1 MKSTHNLNVLMLLAA
16 TALAGCASNSPQ
28 QTSNAYPS
36 NAYPAYS
43 QSNSSRYGA
52 IESIQAVRSA
62 NATTSGV
69 GAVAGGVVGG
79 LLGNQVGG
87 GSGKTIATVAGVVGG
102 ALIGNSVEKS
112 RTAQPEM
119 YEIRIRLDNGDIATV
134 MQDSVHEM
142 AVGNRVRVADGRV
155 YRY

>member
-1 MKSTHNLNVLMLLAA
+1 MKSTRTLNVLMLLAA

-28 QTSNAYPS
+28 QTSNAYP
-36 NAYPAYS
+36 AYS
-43 QSNSSRYGA
+43 QSNSQANPSRYGA
-52 IESIQAVRSA
+52 IESIQAARPA
-62 NATTSGV
+62 NAGTTGA

-87 GSGKTIATVAGVVGG
+87 GSGKAIATVAGVVGG

-142 AVGNRVRVADGRV
+142 YVGSRVRVADGRV